1 MLQDGDSLEAV
12 LGISR
17 VARVT
22 GLDRTGVEVACAV
35 RPTGHVLQVTNG
47 KGDSFAEAR
56 RSAVAEAAELWA
68 AEQVDATRLRGGPD
82 GLAWLDARDLF
93 SGDSVRLPAATL
105 HCPPAGAPLLG
116 DPGSAWTSNG
126 MGAAPTWAAA
136 ALHALLEAVERHA
149 LAEALPEGF
158 TQEAIRAR
166 HVTRDGAPR
175 AAALASRTEARGFD
189 VYFLDC
195 TGSVALPTA
204 AAVLVDRQNGPVPLA
219 AGYACRPTPDAA
231 LHAALLEAAQSRA
244 TDVHGAREDVA
255 PMDRADVERLCAM
268 FARAR
273 PRRTVRGMP
282 SVRVA
287 GAPAALRAALR
298 RLRSAGFDRA
308 AAVDLAPAGFPL
320 RVAKVLVPGF
330 RVSELL

>member
-1 MLQDGDSLEAV
+1 
-12 LGISR
+12 
-17 VARVT
+17 
-22 GLDRTGVEVACAV
+22 
-35 RPTGHVLQVTNG
+35 
-47 KGDSFAEAR
+47 
-56 RSAVAEAAELWA
+56 
-68 AEQVDATRLRGGPD
+68 
-82 GLAWLDARDLF
+82 
-93 SGDSVRLPAATL
+93 
-105 HCPPAGAPLLG
+105 
-116 DPGSAWTSNG
+116 
-126 MGAAPTWAAA
+126 
-136 ALHALLEAVERHA
+136 
-149 LAEALPEGF
+149 
-158 TQEAIRAR
+158 
-166 HVTRDGAPR
+166 
-175 AAALASRTEARGFD
+175 
-189 VYFLDC
+189 
-195 TGSVALPTA
+195 
-204 AAVLVDRQNGPVPLA
+204 
-219 AGYACRPTPDAA
+219 